1 MNIVDKIK
9 KAHPELT
16 PKQVKFIAKKVNQR
30 LRSGKGC
37 GGAFFSNLVDKVKS
51 GVKSLASSAK
61 EGVKKLAGVVVE
73 KGLDKLAEVTNK
85 ECKNPNPAFDVKLKS
100 GEKHQVF
107 LKDGCSY
114 RGRFS
119 GPGTHVIE
127 DVKDIL
133 SKYGN
138 SISNAFQEKNFVSP
152 VDMEA
157 AAHDCRYMLSDGS
170 KDKIREAD
178 QKFIAVLSKMSD
190 PNRLVPL
197 AAMKAKVLAEDYKLT
212 EVYGSEREKMSDAD
226 RKLLEDVLKHLER
239 KGFGITGGARFV
251 PIPLPAIYNVSDE
264 QKQQALNSVR
274 DEYNQ
279 QTYEHV
285 VLNAPV
291 SRAEMAEADY
301 LQQYLQFASANNI
314 PPDSVENYIY
324 RHFPIKAFRR
334 RMNAGRPVEGGGMMV
349 GISRYGPS
357 QPTVFRTGPV
367 GYPHKMP
374 DFPTHN
380 AGYPPNYFKLGF
392 YGNPELGHNPEPRPN
407 RPPRTHSYNVPIKM
421 TNRVGNGQDD
431 LYDFP
436 TLQQQ
441 AGLPNYMGYYEGD
454 QFTNLDTEG
463 AYLPSGVPIK
473 DSYDYLPTGSV
484 PYSVKIGDV
493 SARKSYTGKGK
504 DKCGGADQVTKEDLV
519 LTGAGKKKGKKRS
532 AGGNTN
538 PWIKAVKDVQ
548 KRDGVSYKEAMVIAG
563 KEYKK

>member
-9 KAHPELT
+9 KSHPELT

-30 LRSGKGC
+30 LRSGKGV

-127 DVKDIL
+127 DVKEFL

-138 SISNAFQEKNFVSP
+138 SISEAFQEKNFVSP
-152 VDMEA
+152 ADMEA

-170 KDKIREAD
+170 KEKIREAD

-239 KGFGITGGARFV
+239 KGFG
-251 PIPLPAIYNVSDE
+251 
-264 QKQQALNSVR
+264 
-274 DEYNQ
+274 
-279 QTYEHV
+279 
-285 VLNAPV
+285 
-291 SRAEMAEADY
+291 
-301 LQQYLQFASANNI
+301 
-314 PPDSVENYIY
+314 
-324 RHFPIKAFRR
+324 
-334 RMNAGRPVEGGGMMV
+334 MMV
-349 GISRYGPS
+349 GVPRYGPS

-380 AGYPPNYFKLGF
+380 AGYPPDYFKLGF
-392 YGNPELGHNPEPRPN
+392 YGNPELGHNPEPRPD

-463 AYLPSGVPIK
+463 PYLPSGVPIK
-473 DSYDYLPTGSV
+473 DSYAYFPTGSV

-519 LTGAGKKKGKKRS
+519 LTGAGKGKKKKRS
-532 AGGNTN
+532 AGGS
-538 PWIKAVKDVQ
+538 PWVTHVLKVAKEKGI
-548 KRDGVSYKEAMVIAG
+548 SYKDALKEAS
-563 KEYKK
+563 KTYKK